1 MTSSNNFGNLLKNI
15 YLGEFDNLENLK
27 ELELDNNGVEFI
39 GKMVFRNMQKL
50 EKLSIEQSHI
60 ATIRND
66 FHYGLES
73 LSYITYNFGG
83 IQEHFHVI
91 LHANKSTRAAISF
104 DFEPFKTETVIC
116 KSIKEYRIWCFQWFR
131 KLERT
136 LYERKRNTEP
146 TRKLIWD

>member
-83 IQEHFHVI
+83 IQEGFQNGTEFHLRWLEDSFVKI
-91 LHANKSTRAAISF
+91 GHAI
-104 DFEPFKTETVIC
+104 
-116 KSIKEYRIWCFQWFR
+116 
-131 KLERT
+131 
-136 LYERKRNTEP
+136 
-146 TRKLIWD
+146 

>member
-83 IQEHFHVI
+83 IQEHFHLI
-91 LHANKSTRAAISF
+91 LHGYKVHGTSIS
-104 DFEPFKTETVIC
+104 
-116 KSIKEYRIWCFQWFR
+116 
-131 KLERT
+131 
-136 LYERKRNTEP
+136 
-146 TRKLIWD
+146 LILNRFN